1 MNLSLSDFNLP
12 FFASSYCVFPA
23 DAMMRHLS
31 ACPLLVLFFL
41 FTKTLPS
48 LRCTMMTP
56 KSSEAGIWLPLAL
69 NKQLLSD
76 SHGCTAVARGG
87 TPTGKSPRRTG
98 TVVGGW
104 MRRCGRQK
112 IGTFG
117 PRPDWGRCRVERWSV
132 VQMRTK
138 NATLK

>member
-12 FFASSYCVFPA
+12 FFVSSYCVFPA

-41 FTKTLPS
+41 FTMTLPS

-56 KSSEAGIWLPLAL
+56 KSGEAGIWLPLAL

-76 SHGCTAVARGG
+76 SHGCTAVVRGG
-87 TPTGKSPRRTG
+87 TPTGKSPRRQELWWEDG
-98 TVVGGW
+98 WGGVGG
-104 MRRCGRQK
+104 RKLGLSEDQ
-112 IGTFG
+112 IGEG
-117 PRPDWGRCRVERWSV
+117 VELRGGV
-132 VQMRTK
+132 
-138 NATLK
+138 